1 MATECEYCGS
11 TKHYCNDF
19 RSYGGCGEAK
29 RLADQEYYDQP
40 EVANW
45 DEAVDDE
52 LEFYPDDA
60 VDREAPAVDLPN
72 LRRIKTL
79 GQPEDVINIPNHYAK
94 WEIEPITFIMRNKLP
109 FAEGNVIKY
118 TMRHQD
124 KNGLEDIKKDIKYLK
139 FIAEQDYGVE
149 L

>member
-1 MATECEYCGS
+1 MATECEFCGS
-11 TKHYCNDF
+11 TKHYCTDF

-29 RLADQEYYDQP
+29 RLADQEYLDQP
-40 EVANW
+40 EVSHW

-52 LEFYPDDA
+52 LEFYPDDD
-60 VDREAPAVDLPN
+60 VDWEAPAVKSGVF
-72 LRRIKTL
+72 KTL

-94 WEIEPITFIMRNKLP
+94 WEIEPITFVMRNKLP

-118 TMRHQD
+118 TMRHRD
-124 KNGLEDIKKDIKYLK
+124 KNGLDDIKKAIKYLK